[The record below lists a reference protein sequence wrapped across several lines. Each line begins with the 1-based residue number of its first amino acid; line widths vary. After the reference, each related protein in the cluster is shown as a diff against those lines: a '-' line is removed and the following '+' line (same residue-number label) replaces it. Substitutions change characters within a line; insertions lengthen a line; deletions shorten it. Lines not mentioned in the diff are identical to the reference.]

1 MSLSRDNNLVEI
13 AKLVC
18 RELRKNSTKA
28 ERKFWDKV
36 RNKQFLGKK
45 FYRQYPIFHD
55 ITGKETFFVAD
66 FFCFDEKLIIELDGK
81 YHRYRLQEDK
91 ERTKILD
98 RLGLRVIRFSNEEIT
113 NNLEEVLLKLKKT
126 LVSEM
131 EDFNGLVKMV
141 VG

>member
-1 MSLSRDNNLVEI
+1 MSLNNKSKLFEA
-13 AKLVC
+13 AKVVC

-28 ERKFWDKV
+28 ERIFWEVICNKKFY
-36 RNKQFLGKK
+36 RKK

-113 NNLEEVLLKLKKT
+113 NNLEEVLLKLKKA

>member
-1 MSLSRDNNLVEI
+1 MSLNNKTKLFEV
-13 AKLVC
+13 AKVVC

-28 ERKFWDKV
+28 ERKFWEV
-36 RNKQFLGKK
+36 IRNKKFYRKK

-113 NNLEEVLLKLKKT
+113 NNLEEVLLKLKKI